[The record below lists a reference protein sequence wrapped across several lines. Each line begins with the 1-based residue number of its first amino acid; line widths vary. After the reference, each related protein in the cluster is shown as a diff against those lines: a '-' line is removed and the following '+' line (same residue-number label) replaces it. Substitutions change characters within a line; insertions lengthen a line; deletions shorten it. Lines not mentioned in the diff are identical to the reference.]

1 LESKNLLDVGA
12 GPFCSF
18 CRSYVSHIYERS
30 KTKFE
35 TDKKAEQHATK
46 FLRNTLAF
54 DIQYKSEFKI
64 DFPEISVCEDA
75 RKLPFNDESFDIVTM
90 GNLLDYF
97 LDDDSGLEQAIS
109 ESARVLRPNGY
120 LVGYV
125 LLHPPRLD
133 DRLRMLKLPFDLP
146 RYFWQRKKYLKVMEK
161 QGLKPLKRDIRF
173 YDAGDSK
180 NLTFFFVTQKI

>member
-1 LESKNLLDVGA
+1 
-12 GPFCSF
+12 
-18 CRSYVSHIYERS
+18 
-30 KTKFE
+30 
-35 TDKKAEQHATK
+35 
-46 FLRNTLAF
+46 
-54 DIQYKSEFKI
+54 
-64 DFPEISVCEDA
+64 
-75 RKLPFNDESFDIVTM
+75 M